1 MGHNVIKLDEYAD
14 TGTRWITLFFN
25 RSKIVYFNGF
35 GVKNVPE
42 GIKKFVGN
50 KNVIANVF

>member
-14 TGTRWITLFFN
+14 TGTRWITLLFN

>member
-14 TGTRWITLFFN
+14 TGTRWIVLFFN
-25 RSKIVYFNGF
+25 RSKIVYFNSF

-42 GIKKFVGN
+42 EIKKFVGN